1 MSKVKIILV
10 LLGVAIT
17 FLTIGIFIGKG
28 LNCETKEEQNNL
40 MYNDN
45 KEIEEI
51 EENQDTVKLSNNWTK
66 IENFK
71 CLEMTEAIDL
81 NPQFKLFI
89 TKNNEL
95 YQYSTDKIFSNGKN
109 CKKVDTDIK
118 MQKFIDDRVIVDVDN
133 NLYTYVNDKLTELKV
148 PSKNASDSDK
158 IDFSSAVVGPGQL
171 QSLNEKDYKNISY
184 INYEFRKYYYFHL
197 KNGNVYNYMVSFN
210 DSNETVMKDY
220 PGLADQELVQLDPDE
235 NIELFIDGTIK
246 TNKGY
251 YLFENR
257 IMNKED
263 VEKFADAKP
272 EYKIGYYK
280 LQDTNIISQ
289 KDKIVFLKQ
298 LVNTYDNSIYIVTN
312 EGELITI
319 KQ

>member
-1 MSKVKIILV
+1 MKKILV
-10 LLGVAIT
+10 ILGVAIT

-28 LNCETKEEQNNL
+28 LNTETKEEKNNL
-40 MYNDN
+40 TYNNN
-45 KEIEEI
+45 KEIEEKS
-51 EENQDTVKLSNNWTK
+51 DTIKLSNNWRKT
-66 IENFK
+66 ENFR
-71 CLEMTEAIDL
+71 CIEMTEAIDL
-81 NPQFKLFI
+81 NPNDKLFI

-118 MQKFIDDRVIVDVDN
+118 MQKFIDDKVIVDVNN

-148 PSKNASDSDK
+148 PSRNADDSEK
-158 IDFSSAVVGPGQL
+158 IDFSSAVIGPGQL

-184 INYEFRKYYYFHL
+184 VNYEFRKYYYFHL
-197 KNGNVYNYMVSFN
+197 KNGNVYNYRVSFN

-220 PGLADQELVQLDPDE
+220 PSLSDQELVQLDADE

-257 IMNKED
+257 IMNKEE

-272 EYKIGYYK
+272 EYKMGYYK

-289 KDKIVFLKQ
+289 MDKIVFLKQ

-319 KQ
+319 NQY